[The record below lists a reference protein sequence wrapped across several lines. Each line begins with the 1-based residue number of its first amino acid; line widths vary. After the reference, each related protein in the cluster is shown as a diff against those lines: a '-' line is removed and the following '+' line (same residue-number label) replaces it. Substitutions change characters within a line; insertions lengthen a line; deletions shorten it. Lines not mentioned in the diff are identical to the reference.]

1 MMRRRARAA
10 LFPYTTLF
18 RSGHTEGGVC
28 EVGAV
33 HIIHDIEE
41 EEKRKHSQGDV
52 MARSVHNLDRR
63 RRHRARG
70 ICTHSAY
77 LCSFYTATVAGDWPL
92 RFSRSLLPTNLTL
105 FSRRLQLPIPLGMDL
120 LQAPYG
126 HVLERDVG
134 DGAVHADIVVML
146 DVALDQAPRITA
158 MSA

>member
-41 EEKRKHSQGDV
+41 EEKRKQSQGDV

-77 LCSFYTATVAGDWPL
+77 LCSFYTATVAGECWFPDRTRKAP
-92 RFSRSLLPTNLTL
+92 SG
-105 FSRRLQLPIPLGMDL
+105 QLV
-120 LQAPYG
+120 LQAIREG
-126 HVLERDVG
+126 RLTVG
-134 DGAVHADIVVML
+134 TE
-146 DVALDQAPRITA
+146 APPPRFGRKR
-158 MSA
+158 SVDY